1 MASRVHKFT
10 HLTGGD
16 FTRTLCG
23 EPINEAKRRGVST
36 VLTPTSEHVELLRA
50 SLSCDACAA
59 ILRDDQV
66 DARKRYN

>member
-23 EPINEAKRRGVST
+23 EPINEAKRREVST
-36 VLTPTSEHVELLRA
+36 VLRGTPEHVELVRTI
-50 SLSCDACAA
+50 SCGACAA

-66 DARKRYN
+66 EARKRYN

>member
-1 MASRVHKFT
+1 MASPVHKFT

-23 EPINEAKRRGVST
+23 EPINEAKRRKVST
-36 VLTPTSEHVELLRA
+36 VLTPTSEHVEWLRT
-50 SLSCDACAA
+50 SISCEACAA

>member
-23 EPINEAKRRGVST
+23 EPINEAKRRKVST
-36 VLTPTSEHVELLRA
+36 VLTPTS
-50 SLSCDACAA
+50 
-59 ILRDDQV
+59 
-66 DARKRYN
+66 